1 MVGARVRRQQVAY
14 ARRRGLSSRRACAL
28 LSVARSTLGYTS
40 GWPQRDAPALA
51 VMRELAGQYPRYG
64 YRKIRIFLARRGHAM
79 SADRAYRLWRQAGL
93 QVPRRRPRRRVASSR
108 PRPVPPTARNHVW
121 AYDFIFDT
129 CADGRLLKCL
139 TVIDEFTRECLAID
153 VAGSIRSGRVI
164 DVLARLVSVHGVPR
178 HLRSD
183 NGPEFIATAVLRWL
197 QAAEIDSAFID
208 PGKPWQNGTD
218 ESFNGK
224 FRNECLS
231 LEWFRN
237 RTEAQ
242 IEIERWRRHYNE
254 ERPHMSLGDLT
265 PAEFKTQ
272 IRTTYDWSGKS
283 PTDAIL

>member
-1 MVGARVRRQQVAY
+1 MRGQHSVGA
-14 ARRRGLSSRRACAL
+14 
-28 LSVARSTLGYTS
+28 
-40 GWPQRDAPALA
+40 
-51 VMRELAGQYPRYG
+51 
-64 YRKIRIFLARRGHAM
+64 
-79 SADRAYRLWRQAGL
+79 
-93 QVPRRRPRRRVASSR
+93 
-108 PRPVPPTARNHVW
+108 
-121 AYDFIFDT
+121 
-129 CADGRLLKCL
+129 
-139 TVIDEFTRECLAID
+139 
-153 VAGSIRSGRVI
+153 RVI

-183 NGPEFIATAVLRWL
+183 NGPEFIATADNGLRWL